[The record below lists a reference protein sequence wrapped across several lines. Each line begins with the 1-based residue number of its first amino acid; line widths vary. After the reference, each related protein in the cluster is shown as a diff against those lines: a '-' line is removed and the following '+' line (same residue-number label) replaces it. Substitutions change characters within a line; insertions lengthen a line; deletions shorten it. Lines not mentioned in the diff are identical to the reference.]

1 MPFHLFF
8 FIIEYGSYFLKRF
21 NINYSITFKFYL
33 QCTQSNFLFYTSQR
47 YGSPGSRTSIR
58 SWYLLRLILHT
69 AFHRLFIDF
78 PPVFLRF
85 LVYIYCMI
93 DPSVSMA
100 TFSFD
105 IYSTCVS
112 FHYCHDWLI
121 FQLHAIHDE
130 SICFTYG
137 LFFRV
142 FQRVGIPGGFSVLF
156 LLLLLVPFQPTF
168 WQTVFCRL
176 LFLTFLPILLEDN
189 ILYGGKSL
197 VNSLWIYFFFSLALR
212 LASGCYILDS
222 NLVFF

>member
-1 MPFHLFF
+1 MLSFQLFF
-8 FIIEYGSYFLKRF
+8 FIIEYGSIFLKRF

-33 QCTQSNFLFYTSQR
+33 QCTLSNFLFHTSQR

-105 IYSTCVS
+105 IYSTSCVS

-121 FQLHAIHDE
+121 F
-130 SICFTYG
+130 
-137 LFFRV
+137 
-142 FQRVGIPGGFSVLF
+142 
-156 LLLLLVPFQPTF
+156 
-168 WQTVFCRL
+168 
-176 LFLTFLPILLEDN
+176 
-189 ILYGGKSL
+189 
-197 VNSLWIYFFFSLALR
+197 
-212 LASGCYILDS
+212 
-222 NLVFF
+222 

>member
-1 MPFHLFF
+1 MLSFQLFF
-8 FIIEYGSYFLKRF
+8 FIIEYGSIFLKRF

-33 QCTQSNFLFYTSQR
+33 QCTQSNFLFHTSQR

-105 IYSTCVS
+105 IYSTSCVS

-121 FQLHAIHDE
+121 FQLLAIRDD
-130 SICFTYG
+130 SIVLLMGYSFVFFKG
-137 LFFRV
+137 LAFLVVFRS
-142 FQRVGIPGGFSVLF
+142 IF
-156 LLLLLVPFQPTF
+156 LLLLLCTF
-168 WQTVFCRL
+168 STPHYGKRFFAVSYS
-176 LFLTFLPILLEDN
+176 LPSY
-189 ILYGGKSL
+189 LY
-197 VNSLWIYFFFSLALR
+197 LWK
-212 LASGCYILDS
+212 
-222 NLVFF
+222 